1 MRKNSHNKILRK
13 KLKKQHIRTV
23 IKSYL
28 NKYKMKTKAKSL
40 VKEENGSGLISM
52 LFENIILPSSLFYYF
67 IILLFL
73 RYAIT
78 LSDLKVKA

>member
-13 KLKKQHIRTV
+13 KLKEQHIKTV
-23 IKSYL
+23 TKSYL

-52 LFENIILPSSLFYYF
+52 LFENIILPSSFFYFFIFLLLFYYF
-67 IILLFL
+67 
-73 RYAIT
+73 
-78 LSDLKVKA
+78 

>member
-1 MRKNSHNKILRK
+1 MRENSHNKILRK
-13 KLKKQHIRTV
+13 KLKEQHIRTV
-23 IKSYL
+23 TKSYL

-52 LFENIILPSSLFYYF
+52 LFENIILPSSFFYFF

>member
-13 KLKKQHIRTV
+13 KLKEQHIKTV
-23 IKSYL
+23 TKSYL

-52 LFENIILPSSLFYYF
+52 LFENIILPSSFFYFF

>member
-1 MRKNSHNKILRK
+1 MRKNSHNKILKK
-13 KLKKQHIRTV
+13 KLKEQHIRTV
-23 IKSYL
+23 TKSYL

-52 LFENIILPSSLFYYF
+52 LFENIILPSSFFYFF

>member
-13 KLKKQHIRTV
+13 KLKEQHIRTV
-23 IKSYL
+23 TKSYL

-52 LFENIILPSSLFYYF
+52 LFENIILPSSFFYFFIFLLLFYYF
-67 IILLFL
+67 
-73 RYAIT
+73 
-78 LSDLKVKA
+78 

>member
-13 KLKKQHIRTV
+13 KLKEQHIRTV
-23 IKSYL
+23 TKSYL

-52 LFENIILPSSLFYYF
+52 LFENIILPSSFFYFF

>member
-13 KLKKQHIRTV
+13 TLKEQHIRTV
-23 IKSYL
+23 TKSYL

-52 LFENIILPSSLFYYF
+52 LFENTILPSLYF
-67 IILLFL
+67 QHLVDFL
-73 RYAIT
+73 
-78 LSDLKVKA
+78 